1 MKILHVITSLQT
13 GGAEKLMV
21 EIIPQLRNLG
31 NDVDLLVF
39 NGVYTPFYKELE
51 RKGVRIYNLGYRNNV
66 YDVRNLLNLIKFFR
80 KNKYDIIHTHNTAPQ
95 LFIAI
100 LPKLSHIKITT
111 EHSTSNRRRKWKWY
125 VMIDRWMYSKYDKI
139 ICISD
144 QAEINL
150 KEYLG
155 NSFNNKIITIYNGVD
170 IERYR
175 DASPL
180 LEIKEKFAKYKTGI
194 MVAGFRHEKDQ
205 ETIIRAYT
213 HLPSHYHFLFI
224 GSGKKMN
231 DCKRMVQKLGL
242 VNRIHFLGSRMDVPN
257 LLKSVDFIVMSSH
270 YEGLSLS
277 SIEGMAS
284 GRPFIA
290 SNVGGLKEIVEGYG
304 LLFEHQNEREL
315 SNIILT
321 LDKDRELYNTIVK
334 QCQARASMYDI
345 SVMARQYNGVYLNN
359 NE

>member
-21 EIIPQLRNLG
+21 EIIPQLINLG
-31 NDVDLLVF
+31 NEVELLIF
-39 NGVYTPFYKELE
+39 NGAYTPFYKELE
-51 RKGVRIYNLGYRNNV
+51 GKGVKIYCLGYRNNV
-66 YDVRNLLNLIKFFR
+66 YDVRNLLKLIKFFR

-100 LPKLSHIKITT
+100 LSKFNHLKITT
-111 EHSTSNRRRKWKWY
+111 EHSTSNRRRNLKWY
-125 VMIDRWMYSKYDKI
+125 VIIDKWMYSKYDKI

-150 KEYLG
+150 KKYLG
-155 NSFNNKIITIYNGVD
+155 DSFNNKIITIYNGID
-170 IERYR
+170 IKRYR
-175 DASPL
+175 DASPS
-180 LEIKEKFAKYKTGI
+180 LEITEIFTKYKTGI

-213 HLPSHYHFLFI
+213 LLPSQYHFLFI

-231 DCKRMVQKLGL
+231 DCKRMAQELGL
-242 VNRIHFLGSRMDVPN
+242 ENRIHFLGSRMDVPN
-257 LLKSVDFIVMSSH
+257 LLKSVDFVVMSSH

-284 GRPFIA
+284 GKPFIA
-290 SNVGGLKEIVEGYG
+290 SNVAGLKEIVEGYG

-321 LDKDRELYNTIVK
+321 LDKDRELYNTIIK
-334 QCQARASMYDI
+334 QCQAKASMYDI
-345 SVMARQYNGVYLNN
+345 SVMAKQYNDVYLNK